1 MYNLVNPFEMMYGMQ
16 QNQMN
21 QQQMYQQQQG
31 YPMQRN
37 QMYQNQMQNQMQGQ
51 MQDNNFDFI
60 LINSLEEIDHYQIGK
75 NQRVWFMHQSEPVIA
90 VKISDNLGKTDT
102 RYFNIFEFDPKKQKA
117 EQETQE
123 LNKFVTSEMFDNFM
137 ESVETKINKKFEE
150 MENSFLELIGSKEK

>member
-37 QMYQNQMQNQMQGQ
+37 QMYQNQMQGQ

-60 LINSLEEIDHYQIGK
+60 LVNSLEEIDHYQIGK
-75 NQRVWFMHQSEPVIA
+75 IQRVWFMHQSEPIIA

-123 LNKFVTSEMFDNFM
+123 LNKFVTPEMFDNFR